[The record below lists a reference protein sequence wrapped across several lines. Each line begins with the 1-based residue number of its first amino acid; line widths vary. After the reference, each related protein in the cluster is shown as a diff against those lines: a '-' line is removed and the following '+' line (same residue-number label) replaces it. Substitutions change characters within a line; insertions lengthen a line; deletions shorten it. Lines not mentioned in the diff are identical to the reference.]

1 MKSMTLFYNLKTKEI
16 MKVLKFG
23 GTSVGTPDNLR
34 MVRDILSAGKKEKQV
49 CVVSAFGGVTNLL
62 HECSDMAASGD
73 ESYQQLLEKIEAR
86 HLETVKELLPVK
98 NQSGTLSTTKILLN
112 DLEDIMKG
120 IFLIGELS
128 PRSLDRVLS
137 MGETLS
143 STIIV
148 DFLNS
153 EGITTA
159 WGDTGS
165 MIKTDSNFNNAIVD
179 FSVTDQN
186 IKDFFENSVDL
197 VICPGF
203 VSSNSQNVTTTLGRG
218 GSDYTAAILAAAL
231 DADTFEIWTD
241 VSGMMTSDPRA
252 VSSAHPIEKISYQ
265 EAMELSHFGAKVIYP
280 PTIQPALNKNIPIK
294 IKNTFKPEDAG
305 TTISADSNGSKQFVK
320 GLSSVKNIALLNLSG
335 SGMIGIPK
343 FSFRLFKALSE
354 AKVNVIIITQASSE
368 HSICVGIDA
377 NDVAASKEAI
387 EEEFQ
392 FELSLHKVNPL
403 EVEEG
408 LAIVALV
415 GDRMRDHVGIS
426 GQMFASLGE
435 NGVNIKAIAQ
445 GSSER
450 NITVVIEERHLRK
463 SLNVLHESFFLSER
477 KRLNLFLVGIGN
489 VGGTL
494 IKQIAEQREYLS
506 ENERVDLRIVGI
518 ANSKKMYFDEDGID
532 LTQWKELLT
541 GSDQDMDNQG
551 FIQSIQ
557 DMNLRNSVFVDN
569 TASEEIAG
577 LYNDILSKNISVVTP
592 NKIACSSSYEKYQE
606 LKNTAREFK
615 SKFYYETNV
624 GAGLPVITTLSDL
637 IKSGDKIRR
646 IEAVLSGSLNFIFNN
661 FKAGANFADVVR
673 QAGKE
678 GYTEPDPTIDLSGV
692 DVMRKI
698 LILIRESGIK
708 AELSDIKSDPFVPAD
723 CMAAT
728 DVEDFYSRLEN
739 HNEHFQTLLSNADKK
754 GARLKVVAS
763 YENGKASVG
772 LREISKDHP
781 FYILEGS
788 DNIVLFN
795 TSRYEH
801 QPLVIKGAGAGAA
814 VTAMGIFADIMRIAN
829 S

>member
-1 MKSMTLFYNLKTKEI
+1 

-34 MVRDILSAGKKEKQV
+34 VVRDILSTGKKEKQI
-49 CVVSAFGGVTNLL
+49 CVVSAFGGITNLL
-62 HECSDMAASGD
+62 HECSDLAAAGD
-73 ESYQQLLEKIEAR
+73 DSYQELFTKIEDR
-86 HLETVKELLPVK
+86 HLDTVKELLPVK
-98 NQSGTLSTTKILLN
+98 SQSGTLSKTKILLN

-153 EGITTA
+153 EGLTTD
-159 WGDTGS
+159 WGNTGA

-179 FSVTDQN
+179 FSATNKN
-186 IKDFFENSVDL
+186 IKEFFNTSSDL

-203 VSSNSQNVTTTLGRG
+203 VSSNCDGVTTTLGRG

-231 DADTFEIWTD
+231 EVDTFEIWTD

-280 PTIQPALNKNIPIK
+280 PTIQPALNKSIPIK
-294 IKNTFKPEDAG
+294 IKNTFRPEDAG
-305 TTISADSNGSKQFVK
+305 TTISSDSNGSKQFVK

-368 HSICVGIDA
+368 HSICVGIDS
-377 NDVAASKEAI
+377 NDVAASRAAI

-403 EVEEG
+403 EVEEK

-415 GDRMRDHVGIS
+415 GDKMRDHVGIS

-463 SLNVLHESFFLSER
+463 SLNVLHESFFLSEK

-494 IKQIAEQREYLS
+494 IEQIAKQREYLS
-506 ENERVDLRIVGI
+506 ENEHVDLRIVGL
-518 ANSKKMYFDEDGID
+518 ANSKKMFFDEDGID
-532 LTQWKELLT
+532 LSRWKELLV
-541 GSDQDMDNQG
+541 GSDLAMENAA
-551 FIQSIQ
+551 FIQSIR

-569 TASEEIAG
+569 TASAEIAE
-577 LYNDILSKNISVVTP
+577 LYNGILSKNISVVTP
-592 NKIACSSSYEKYQE
+592 NKIACSSSYENYQE
-606 LKNTAREFK
+606 LKNTAREYK

-624 GAGLPVITTLSDL
+624 GAGLPVITTLNDL
-637 IKSGDKIRR
+637 IKSGDKVKK

-661 FKAGANFADVVR
+661 FKSGVKFVDIVK
-673 QAGKE
+673 QAGVE
-678 GYTEPDPTIDLSGV
+678 GYTEPDPKIDLSGV

-698 LILIRESGIK
+698 LILIRECGIQ
-708 AELSDIKSDPFVPAD
+708 AELSDIKSDPFIPED
-723 CMAAT
+723 CMKT
-728 DVEDFYSRLEN
+728 STNEEFYAKLEE
-739 HNEHFQTLLSNADKK
+739 NEETFQTMAKRAEEK
-754 GARLKVVAS
+754 GARLKVVAT
-763 YENGKASVG
+763 YDNGQASVG
-772 LREISKDHP
+772 LKEIDKSHP

-795 TSRYEH
+795 TNRYDN

>member
-1 MKSMTLFYNLKTKEI
+1 

-34 MVRDILSAGKKEKQV
+34 VVRDILSLGKKEKQV

-62 HECSDMAASGD
+62 HECSDLAAAGD
-73 ESYQQLLEKIEAR
+73 ESYQELLTKIEVR

-98 NQSGTLSTTKILLN
+98 NQSATLSKTKILLN

-137 MGETLS
+137 MGENLS
-143 STIIV
+143 SNIIV
-148 DFLNS
+148 DFLQA
-153 EGITTA
+153 EGLTTE
-159 WGDTGS
+159 WGDTGA
-165 MIKTDSNFNNAIVD
+165 MIKTDSAFNNAIVD
-179 FSVTDQN
+179 FRATNKN
-186 IKDFFENSVDL
+186 IKDFFKTSADL
-197 VICPGF
+197 VVCPGF
-203 VSSNSQNVTTTLGRG
+203 VSSNTNGVTTTLGRG

-231 DADTFEIWTD
+231 DVEVLEIWTD

-252 VSSAHPIEKISYQ
+252 VSSAHPIERLSYQ

-280 PTIQPALNKNIPIK
+280 PTIQPALDKNIPIK
-294 IKNTFKPEDAG
+294 IKNTFRPDDAG
-305 TTISADSNGSKQFVK
+305 TTISSDANGSRQFVK

-343 FSFRLFKALSE
+343 FSFRLFKALSD

-368 HSICVGIDA
+368 HSICVGIDG
-377 NDVAASKEAI
+377 NDVEASRAAI

-392 FELSLHKVNPL
+392 FELSLHKVDPL
-403 EVEEG
+403 EIEEN

-415 GDRMRDHVGIS
+415 GDKMRDHVGIS

-494 IKQIAEQREYLS
+494 IRQIANQYDYLN
-506 ENERVDLRIVGI
+506 ENEHVDLRIVGL
-518 ANSKKMYFDEDGID
+518 ANSKKMYFDEDGVD
-532 LTQWKELLT
+532 LRQWNELLDNST
-541 GSDQDMDNQG
+541 FAMDKSTFVQT
-551 FIQSIQ
+551 IK

-577 LYNDILSKNISVVTP
+577 LYNDVLRHNISVVTP
-592 NKIACSSSYEKYQE
+592 NKIACASSYENYQT
-606 LKNTAREFK
+606 LKSTAREFK

-637 IKSGDKIRR
+637 IKSGDKVQK

-661 FKAGANFADVVR
+661 FISGVSFVDIVK
-673 QAGKE
+673 QAVEE
-678 GYTEPDPTIDLSGV
+678 GYTEPDPKIDLSGV

-698 LILIRESGIK
+698 LILIRECGVPF
-708 AELSDIKSDPFVPAD
+708 ELADISSEPFIPED
-723 CMAAT
+723 CMKT
-728 DVEDFYSRLEN
+728 SD
-739 HNEHFQTLLSNADKK
+739 NEAFFGKLTEHEEAFQTLVKKAEDK
-754 GARLKVVAS
+754 GARLKVVAT
-763 YENGKASVG
+763 YDNGKASVG
-772 LREISKDHP
+772 LREIEKNHP
-781 FYILEGS
+781 FYNLEGS

-795 TSRYEH
+795 TNRYAE
-801 QPLVIKGAGAGAA
+801 QPLVIKGAGAGAD

>member
-1 MKSMTLFYNLKTKEI
+1 

-34 MVRDILSAGKKEKQV
+34 VVKDILSAGKDEKQI

-62 HECSDMAASGD
+62 HECSDLAAAGD
-73 ESYQQLLEKIEAR
+73 DAYQELLAKIEAR
-86 HLETVKELLPVK
+86 HLNTVKELLPVK
-98 NQSGTLSTTKILLN
+98 SQSGTLSKTKILLN

-143 STIIV
+143 SNIIV
-148 DFLNS
+148 DFLNA
-153 EGITTA
+153 EGLKTD
-159 WGDTGS
+159 WGNTGC
-165 MIKTDSNFNNAIVD
+165 MIKTDSSFNNAIVD
-179 FSVTDQN
+179 FSTTNKN
-186 IKDFFENSVDL
+186 IKEFFNTSSNL

-203 VSSNSQNVTTTLGRG
+203 VSSDSNNVTTTLGRG

-231 DADTFEIWTD
+231 KVDTFEIWTD

-280 PTIQPALNKNIPIK
+280 PTIQPALDKNIPIK
-294 IKNTFKPEDAG
+294 IKNTFRPQDPG

-320 GLSSVKNIALLNLSG
+320 GLSSVKNITLLNLSG

-368 HSICVGIDA
+368 HSICVGIDG
-377 NDVAASKEAI
+377 NDVAVSKAAI

-392 FELSLHKVNPL
+392 FELSLHKVDPL
-403 EVEEG
+403 EVEEN

-415 GDRMRDHVGIS
+415 GDKMRDHVGIS

-463 SLNVLHESFFLSER
+463 SLNVLHESFFLSEK

-494 IKQIAEQREYLS
+494 IEQIAKQREYLS
-506 ENERVDLRIVGI
+506 ENEHVDLRIVGL
-518 ANSKKMYFDEDGID
+518 ANSKKMFFDEDGID
-532 LTQWKELLT
+532 LSKWKDLLVGSELKMHN
-541 GSDQDMDNQG
+541 DA
-551 FIQSIQ
+551 FIQSIR

-569 TASEEIAG
+569 TASAEIAG
-577 LYNDILSKNISVVTP
+577 LYNGILSKNISVVTP
-592 NKIACSSSYEKYQE
+592 NKIACSSSYENYQE
-606 LKNTAREFK
+606 LKNTAREYK

-624 GAGLPVITTLSDL
+624 GAGLPVITTLGDL
-637 IKSGDKIRR
+637 IKSGDKVKK

-661 FKAGANFADVVR
+661 FKSGVKFVDIVK
-673 QAGKE
+673 QAGVE
-678 GYTEPDPTIDLSGV
+678 GYTEPDPKIDLSGV

-698 LILIRESGIK
+698 LILIRECGIQ
-708 AELSDIKSDPFVPAD
+708 AELSDIKSDSFIPED
-723 CMAAT
+723 CMNT
-728 DVEDFYSRLEN
+728 STNEEFYSKLE
-739 HNEHFQTLLSNADKK
+739 EHEEVFQAMAKKAEDK
-754 GARLKVVAS
+754 GARLKVVAA
-763 YENGKASVG
+763 YDNGKASVG
-772 LREISKDHP
+772 LKEIEKNHP

-795 TSRYEH
+795 TNRYDN
-801 QPLVIKGAGAGAA
+801 QPLVIKGAGAGAE

>member
-1 MKSMTLFYNLKTKEI
+1 

-34 MVRDILSAGKKEKQV
+34 VVRDILSSGNGEKQV
-49 CVVSAFGGVTNLL
+49 CIVSAFGGVTNLL
-62 HECSDMAASGD
+62 HECSDLAANGD
-73 ESYQQLLEKIEAR
+73 ENYLELLTKIESR
-86 HLETVKELLPVK
+86 HLETVKELIPVK
-98 NQSGTLSTTKILLN
+98 SQSGTLSKTKILLN

-143 STIIV
+143 SNIIV
-148 DFLNS
+148 DFLNA
-153 EGITTA
+153 EGLTTD
-159 WGDTGS
+159 WGNTGA

-179 FSVTDQN
+179 FTTTNKN
-186 IKDFFENSVDL
+186 IQEFFASSVDL

-203 VSSNSQNVTTTLGRG
+203 VSSNADNVTTTLGRG

-231 DADTFEIWTD
+231 NVDTFEIWTD

-280 PTIQPALNKNIPIK
+280 PTIQPALDKNIPIK
-294 IKNTFKPEDAG
+294 IKNTFRPQDAG
-305 TTISADSNGSKQFVK
+305 TTISADSNGTKQFVK

-335 SGMIGIPK
+335 SGMVGIPK

-377 NDVAASKEAI
+377 NDVDISKVAI

-392 FELSLHKVNPL
+392 FELSLRKVNPL
-403 EVEEG
+403 EVEEN

-415 GDRMRDHVGIS
+415 GDKMRDHVGIS

-463 SLNVLHESFFLSER
+463 SLNVLHESFFLSEK

-494 IKQIAEQREYLS
+494 IEQIAKQRDYLS
-506 ENERVDLRIVGI
+506 ENERVDLRIVGL

-532 LTQWKELLT
+532 LTKWKDLLM
-541 GSDQDMDNQG
+541 GSALAMEDNA
-551 FIQSIQ
+551 FIQSIR

-569 TASEEIAG
+569 TASAEIAA
-577 LYNDILSKNISVVTP
+577 LYNGILSKNISVVTP
-592 NKIACSSSYEKYQE
+592 NKIACSSSYDNYLE
-606 LKNTAREFK
+606 LKNTAREYK

-637 IKSGDKIRR
+637 IKSGDKVQK

-661 FKAGANFADVVR
+661 FKSGVKFADVVR
-673 QAGKE
+673 QAGRE
-678 GYTEPDPTIDLSGV
+678 GYTEPDPKIDLSGV

-698 LILIRESGIK
+698 LILIRECGVK
-708 AELSDIKSDPFVPAD
+708 AELSDIESKPFIPEA
-723 CMAAT
+723 CMNTSSNEEFYKKLEEHEEAFQALAKKA
-728 DVEDFYSRLEN
+728 ED
-739 HNEHFQTLLSNADKK
+739 K
-754 GARLKVVAS
+754 GARLKVVAT
-763 YENGKASVG
+763 YDNGKASVG
-772 LREISKDHP
+772 LREIDKDHP

-795 TSRYEH
+795 TNRYDR